1 MAYFAPVNGDAQP
14 VFALD
19 TRNGPIAAS
28 STVVGQPVQPQ
39 GPKLDFYRVVA
50 NVSLAGEQGVQEYV
64 ANVIQGVQQTATVA
78 MYQVDTVGGV
88 GVISFATYPTGAFG
102 DSTANPP
109 TTTST
114 AKFLLAAN
122 VAGTGFQLDTCQS
135 LGFKLAA
142 S

>member
-28 STVVGQPVQPQ
+28 TSTTGQPVQPQ

-50 NVSLAGEQGVQEYV
+50 NVSLATQSGVQEYV
-64 ANVIQGVQQTATVA
+64 ANVIQAVQQTATVA
-78 MYQVDTVGGV
+78 MYQVDAAN
-88 GVISFATYPTGAFG
+88 ISFAVYPTGAFG
-102 DSTANPP
+102 NSAANPP
-109 TTTST
+109 TTTDT
-114 AKFLLAAN
+114 AIFLAAAN
-122 VAGTGFQLDTCQS
+122 IAYTGIQLDSCTS
-135 LGFKLAA
+135 VGFKLAA

>member
-28 STVVGQPVQPQ
+28 SSTTGQPVQPQ

-50 NVSLAGEQGVQEYV
+50 NVALGAEQGVQEYV
-64 ANVIQGVQQTATVA
+64 ANVIQAIQQTATVA
-78 MYQVDTVGGV
+78 MYQVDSGN
-88 GVISFATYPTGAFG
+88 VISFAVYPTGAFG
-102 DSTANPP
+102 NSAANPP

-114 AKFLLAAN
+114 ALFLAAAN
-122 VAGTGFQLDTCQS
+122 IAYTGIQLDSCTS
-135 LGFKLAA
+135 IGFKLAA

>member
-19 TRNGPIAAS
+19 TRNGPIAAT

-50 NVSLAGEQGVQEYV
+50 NVSLADQQGVQEYV
-64 ANVIQGVQQTATVA
+64 ANVIQAVQQTSTVA
-78 MYQVDTVGGV
+78 MYQLDTVGGV
-88 GVISFATYPTGAFG
+88 GAISFAIYPTGAFG
-102 DSTANPP
+102 DSAANPP

-122 VAGTGFQLDTCQS
+122 VAATGIQLDTCQS